1 VQTIS
6 GRPALFV
13 ILVFACAAALS
24 GQQVADPNF
33 DASVKQPAYAG
44 EHPRVEIDEAH
55 HNFHTATGRYEP
67 FARLLRNDGY
77 DVQPHTTPFSA
88 LSLADARVLV
98 IANALGAGATAN
110 TESSPPAFTP
120 LECNVVLAWVN
131 TGGSLLLISDHT
143 PMGEAAEG
151 LGKTFGVTMGKG
163 FVLSRS
169 DAEHMPNQV
178 HQLLFSRANGLL
190 GDHPITRGRNDAER
204 LTTVVSFAGQS
215 LIGPPGSTPLLRL
228 GRSAWEAPTRAESQL
243 LAQDAAADVE
253 PESFASTH
261 GRDVGGRAQGLA
273 FSLGRGRVVV
283 LGEAALLSAQ
293 VFPAAD
299 GSQARMGMNVPG
311 NDDKQF
317 ALNVLHWLSRLF

>member
-1 VQTIS
+1 MPTVSPRLAFLTT
-6 GRPALFV
+6 
-13 ILVFACAAALS
+13 LVLVCAAVLS

-33 DASVKQPAYAG
+33 DASVKQPAYVG
-44 EHPRVEIDEAH
+44 EHPRVAIDEAH

-77 DVQPHTTPFSA
+77 DVKAHTAPFSA
-88 LSLADARVLV
+88 ASLADARVLV
-98 IANALGAGATAN
+98 IANALGAGATAS
-110 TESSPPAFTP
+110 TETSPPAFTD
-120 LECNVVLAWVN
+120 LECNAVLGWVN

-143 PMGEAAEG
+143 PMGQAAEG
-151 LGKTFGVTMGKG
+151 LAKTFGVTMGKG

-190 GDHPITRGRNDAER
+190 GDHPILAGRSDTER
-204 LTTVVSFAGQS
+204 ISTVVSFTGQS
-215 LIGPPGSTPLLRL
+215 LVGPPGATRLLRL
-228 GRSAWEAPTRAESQL
+228 GPGAWEAPTRAESQL
-243 LAQDAAADVE
+243 LAKDAASDVE

-273 FSLGRGRVVV
+273 FSVGRGRVVV
-283 LGEAALLSAQ
+283 LGEAAMLSAQ

-299 GSQARMGMNVPG
+299 GSQGRMGMNVPG
-311 NDDKQF
+311 SDDKQF
-317 ALNVLHWLSRLF
+317 ALNVMHWLSRLF